1 MEMISLVAI
10 RTGPDRK
17 TGRWSNFDERCSHG
31 IGRLFASSA
40 ATSVSMQSRRT
51 RSSILQARRGR
62 GDPGERPI
70 AQEARTP
77 PSTDLGA

>member
-31 IGRLFASSA
+31 IGRLVGSGDRHGLKNPAWGDFRLIKAVA
-40 ATSVSMQSRRT
+40 DMRGLPATAPT
-51 RSSILQARRGR
+51 
-62 GDPGERPI
+62 
-70 AQEARTP
+70 TP
-77 PSTDLGA
+77 